1 MMGHT
6 IRFHPTFFDVGRRPI
21 QVGSRVLAGFM
32 CVHTGITEIWEWVS
46 HGSRLDGDGVGERC
60 SKLLVRIAYGISFFL
75 FLFTIPKFCRCLD
88 RPGWS
93 RQSQPRCSRHRPRA
107 CGFCVVRMA
116 RSFSGEV
123 GAARTYCVYTY
134 ILTLYSYLFSFLLFY
149 TYLLTKI
156 LLFFLFTSFRHFM

>member
-1 MMGHT
+1 
-6 IRFHPTFFDVGRRPI
+6 
-21 QVGSRVLAGFM
+21 M

-60 SKLLVRIAYGISFFL
+60 SKLLVRIAYGFSFF
-75 FLFTIPKFCRCLD
+75 FSSRYQKFCRCLD

-93 RQSQPRCSRHRPRA
+93 RQSQPRCSRRRPRA

-123 GAARTYCVYTY
+123 GAGPY
-134 ILTLYSYLFSFLLFY
+134 ILCIYIHSDPLLLSFFLFLLFL
-149 TYLLTKI
+149 YLLTKI
-156 LLFFLFTSFRHFM
+156 LLFFPFYFVPTFYVVACLLQLIPPPSFLPAANRLRERARGGIS